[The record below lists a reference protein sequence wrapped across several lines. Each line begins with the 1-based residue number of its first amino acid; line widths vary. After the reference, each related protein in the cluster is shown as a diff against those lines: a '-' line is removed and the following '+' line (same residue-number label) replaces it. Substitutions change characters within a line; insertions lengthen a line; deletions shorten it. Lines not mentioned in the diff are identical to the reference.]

1 MRWLVVATFPKGILC
16 KKLPDFLTK
25 DKIMQNKLFINNQWV
40 QPDGCDFLTNIN
52 PADESVIGEVV
63 CATANEVDAAVSA
76 ARQAFVGA
84 WRQTTPWD
92 RGRLLMKI
100 AQTISDNVK
109 SLAYIEMLE
118 TGKPRAAAEAAVL
131 GTARYF
137 EFYAGVADKIQGSSI
152 PLGEGYLDF
161 TLREPLGVTAHIL
174 PWNVPLN
181 MLARG
186 IAPALAAGCTAVVK
200 PAEQTPHGALAL
212 AELFL
217 QVGLPAGVVNIVN
230 GSGKTVGASLAAHP
244 GIDGL
249 TFTGSVDTG
258 RIVMRACAEHIK
270 PVVLELGGKSP
281 ILVFEDADPT
291 MVATEAAKGIYS
303 NTGQYCDAGS
313 RLVMSKKLHDD
324 VIEQLVNKSQALS
337 IGQPTDNPNMG
348 PLISAEQ
355 HKRVMSY
362 IQRGQDD
369 GATIACGGKR
379 PISQDKGYFVE
390 PTIFTQVDA
399 NAAIAQEE
407 IFGPVLS
414 VINFEDEDEAL
425 AIANGTEF
433 GLAAGIFTKDIDR
446 ALRLTKK
453 LDAGTIYVNE
463 YFSGE
468 MASPF
473 GGVKKSGIGRERG
486 LETLENYTRIK
497 NVVIRIQG
505 D

>member
-1 MRWLVVATFPKGILC
+1 
-16 KKLPDFLTK
+16 
-25 DKIMQNKLFINNQWV
+25 MQNKLFINNQWV
-40 QPDGCDFLTNIN
+40 QPDGCDFIANIN
-52 PADESVIGEVV
+52 PADESIIGAVV
-63 CATANEVDAAVSA
+63 CATDNEVNAAVDA
-76 ARQAFVGA
+76 ARQAFTGA

-100 AQTISDNVK
+100 AQAITDNVQ

-118 TGKPRAAAEAAVL
+118 TGKPQAAATNAVIA
-131 GTARYF
+131 TARYF
-137 EFYAGVADKIQGSSI
+137 EFYAGVADKIQGTSI

-186 IAPALAAGCTAVVK
+186 VAPALAAGCTAVVK

-217 QVGLPAGVVNIVN
+217 QVGLPAGVINIVN
-230 GSGKTVGASLAAHP
+230 GLGESVGASLASHP
-244 GIDGL
+244 NIDGL
-249 TFTGSVDTG
+249 TFTGSVGTG
-258 RIVMRACAEHIK
+258 RTVMRACAEHIK

-281 ILVFEDADPT
+281 ILVFDDANAAT
-291 MVATEAAKGIYS
+291 VATEAAKGIYS

-324 VIEQLVNKSQALS
+324 VIDQLISKSQSLS
-337 IGQPTDNPNMG
+337 IGQPGDNPNMG

-355 HKRVMSY
+355 HKRVLSY

-379 PISQDKGYFVE
+379 PANLDKGYFIE
-390 PTIFTQVDA
+390 PTIFTQVESTA
-399 NAAIAQEE
+399 TIAQEE

-414 VINFEDEDEAL
+414 VINFEDEEEAL
-425 AIANGTEF
+425 TIANNTEF
-433 GLAAGIFTKDIDR
+433 GLAAGVFTQDIDR
-446 ALRLTKK
+446 ALRLAKK
-453 LDAGTIYVNE
+453 LDAGTIYINE

-497 NVVIRIQG
+497 NVVIRVKG